1 MFRDIYEEADWIL
14 GQIRDFK
21 ERLDE
26 VHSKAEEELALI
38 RKKYEPEVKLLQNNI
53 RQMEKRLKEICKKQ
67 KPVLFAETDR
77 VELKN
82 GAILYHAQWKVKRVR
97 AVLKKLKE
105 LGLTEAIK
113 TTESVKW
120 DVLEKWPDEK
130 LFVVGTEKVLKEDF
144 TYELRKEKEG
154 DKRHYRKRK
163 N

>member
-1 MFRDIYEEADWIL
+1 MFKDIYEEADWIL

-38 RKKYEPEVKLLQNNI
+38 RKKYEPEIKLLQNNI
-53 RQMEKRLKEICKKQ
+53 QQMEKRLKEICKKQ

-82 GAILYHAQWKVKRVR
+82 GAILYHAKWKVRRAR

-113 TTESVKW
+113 VTESVRW
-120 DVLEKWPDEK
+120 DVLEKWSDEK
-130 LFVVGTEKVLKEDF
+130 LFIVGTEKVLKEDF
-144 TYELRKEKEG
+144 TYELYKEKKENKG
-154 DKRHYRKRK
+154 YYSKHKA
-163 N
+163 